1 MKTLFQEVI
10 HLTNQ
15 SSMRASN
22 KRKKYLLKLM
32 KDVLQSI
39 NNRRNNECL
48 IQDVF
53 QFGLVE
59 HVHVQPYQD
68 NSMSYLSFG

>member
-39 NNRRNNECL
+39 NNRRRQRML
-48 IQDVF
+48 DPRRVS
-53 QFGLVE
+53 VWTR
-59 HVHVQPYQD
+59 
-68 NSMSYLSFG
+68 